1 MGRPRKIEGGAC
13 RGLYLGRWH
22 MAALRRWG
30 GRRGIAGDS
39 AALRAILEL
48 VAKAEGV
55 PPDAL
60 ADPNAPE
67 LPVVDCV

>member
-1 MGRPRKIEGGAC
+1 MGRRREIDGGKTRAF
-13 RGLYLGRWH
+13 YLGRWH

-30 GRRGIAGDS
+30 ARRGIEGDS
-39 AALRAILEL
+39 AALQAVLEL

-60 ADPNAPE
+60 ADPDAPE
-67 LPVVDCV
+67 LPA